1 MSFKLEINDIFDELK
16 DENNRLLTELIN
28 AQKFS
33 LLKRYR
39 NYLINLTISVNVIQI
54 LIKINLFSFFR
65 SLENDYK
72 LFINNKFEDNIDI
85 RVEENLKNNSLLDEN
100 GFDLNKNKT
109 IINKIDNNI
118 NIELNN
124 EQKVKNKR
132 IDSRLYTKNK
142 LNENRNKRIGHKVIE
157 KFANK
162 HNNDFTLNNIENEVF
177 DESTHEEI
185 DDNNSDN
192 DFELKNNSNSKLNDR
207 KKVNEVFDK
216 KLTIDKL
223 SERVKQNDIYTEVD
237 FENKFI
243 KTFVCL
249 LF

>member
-39 NYLINLTISVNVIQI
+39 NYLINLTNICKFDLNKSI
-54 LIKINLFSFFR
+54 FFR

-72 LFINNKFEDNIDI
+72 LFINNKFKDNIDI

-162 HNNDFTLNNIENEVF
+162 HNSDLMLNNIENEVF

-223 SERVKQNDIYTEVD
+223 SERVKQNDIYT
-237 FENKFI
+237 
-243 KTFVCL
+243 
-249 LF
+249 